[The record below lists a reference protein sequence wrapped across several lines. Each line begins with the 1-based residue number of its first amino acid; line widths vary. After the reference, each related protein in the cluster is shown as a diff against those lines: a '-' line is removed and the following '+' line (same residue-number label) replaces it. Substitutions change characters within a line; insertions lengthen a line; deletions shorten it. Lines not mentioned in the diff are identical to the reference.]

1 MSKKQLYLDLE
12 DLKQSK
18 SDGGNLKDKK
28 ESPTPFTK
36 SLLGA
41 SVLPGAES
49 DFWPTL
55 PNREQSVFKTS
66 DPGEDHY

>member
-36 SLLGA
+36 SLLRVAGTEG
-41 SVLPGAES
+41 V
-49 DFWPTL
+49 TV
-55 PNREQSVFKTS
+55 R
-66 DPGEDHY
+66 

>member
-1 MSKKQLYLDLE
+1 MEVLYLDLD

-18 SDGGNLKDKK
+18 SDGGKEW

-41 SVLPGAES
+41 
-49 DFWPTL
+49 
-55 PNREQSVFKTS
+55 
-66 DPGEDHY
+66 